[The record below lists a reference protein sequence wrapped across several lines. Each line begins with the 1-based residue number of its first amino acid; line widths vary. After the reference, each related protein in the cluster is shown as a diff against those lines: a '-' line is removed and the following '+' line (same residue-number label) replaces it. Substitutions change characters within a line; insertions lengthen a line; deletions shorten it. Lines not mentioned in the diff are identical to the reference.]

1 MIFLTEDDIRTRCP
15 QAGCTLTLAPGERL
29 TPSAAEYASGLRI
42 TIQQCGVGGCP
53 GPAAQQT
60 SGSKPG
66 AQTCGMTWLDE
77 HTQVSKTHARIV
89 LRGKIDTLLAT
100 ATLAQTQ
107 FDPKDRLP
115 SLLKECLADVTAWI
129 MQILAAEVSGE
140 APQIK
145 GMGGLDVEALHAVSR
160 EPSRYIGME
169 HCMAD
174 ACLGGNVALVNW
186 LRALTREVEVEAIR
200 LLPGEHGICH
210 ALNRLSSAL
219 YVLMLLTIAAQK
231 GHDVTLRG

>member
-1 MIFLTEDDIRTRCP
+1 MFFLTEDDIRARCP
-15 QAGCTLTLAPGERL
+15 QAGSTLTLSPGERL
-29 TPSAAEYASGLRI
+29 TPSAAEYAAGLRI
-42 TIQQCGVGGCP
+42 TVQPCGEEGCRARP
-53 GPAAQQT
+53 GVAGQTAAQ
-60 SGSKPG
+60 SC
-66 AQTCGMTWLDE
+66 AMTWLDE
-77 HTQVSKTHARIV
+77 KTRVPKTHANIV
-89 LRGKIDTLLAT
+89 LRGKLDSLLAT

-115 SLLKECLADVTAWI
+115 SLLKECLGDVAAWI

-140 APQIK
+140 EPQIK
-145 GMGGLDVEALHAVSR
+145 GMGGLDVEALHTVSR

-174 ACLGGNVALVNW
+174 ASLGGNVALVNW

-200 LLPGEHGICH
+200 LLPEQSGICH

-231 GHDVTLRG
+231 GRDVALRS